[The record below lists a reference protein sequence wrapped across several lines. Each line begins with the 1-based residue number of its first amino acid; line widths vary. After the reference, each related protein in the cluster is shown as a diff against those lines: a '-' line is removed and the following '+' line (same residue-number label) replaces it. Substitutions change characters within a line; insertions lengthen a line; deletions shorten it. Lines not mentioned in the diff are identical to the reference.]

1 MYNICICINVK
12 CEETIPMILV
22 EQKWPSTLANEVK
35 TSRTTTKTYYK
46 PETQNKDRFA
56 VKLNHLKDKSIRH
69 ESYKNFLSRYISEEV
84 MPKGSKLELE
94 PTFRNLNQ
102 EFADKWYSQLKSL
115 SLMLMK
121 NIVTYCDKT
130 IA

>member
-1 MYNICICINVK
+1 MYNICTCINVK

-22 EQKWPSTLANEVK
+22 EQTWPSTLANEVK
-35 TSRTTTKTYYK
+35 TSRTTTKTFYQA
-46 PETQNKDRFA
+46 ETQNKDRFA
-56 VKLNHLKDKSIRH
+56 LKLNHLNNKSIRH
-69 ESYKNFLSRYISEEV
+69 ESYKNFLSRCISEEL
-84 MPKGSKLELE
+84 MPKGSKLELK

-102 EFADKWYSQLKSL
+102 EFAGTWYSQLKSF

>member
-1 MYNICICINVK
+1 MYNICTCINVK

-22 EQKWPSTLANEVK
+22 EQTWPSTLANEVK
-35 TSRTTTKTYYK
+35 TSRTTTKTFYQA
-46 PETQNKDRFA
+46 ETQNKDRFA
-56 VKLNHLKDKSIRH
+56 LKLNHLKDKSIRH
-69 ESYKNFLSRYISEEV
+69 ESYKNFLSRCISEEL
-84 MPKGSKLELE
+84 MPKGSKLELK

-102 EFADKWYSQLKSL
+102 EFAGTWYSQLKSF

-121 NIVTYCDKT
+121 NIVTFYDKT